1 MRISQ
6 WRQGYLEAIDSRR
19 IVLHE
24 TSGRGYLNV
33 RQSCAVESAAR
44 HNADRPIH
52 LFMRRTPSYGNTS
65 DAWLT
70 VLRRYNNVQVIQIG
84 DDIVY
89 SNNTALFIR
98 FKTSQWR
105 INAERNG
112 HLTDYI
118 RSVTLFRG
126 GGLFLDMDS
135 VVTIKPLIWSKWNN
149 FFIVNR
155 SQKRNQRGGVTVK
168 MLHLLHGHHLIDEII
183 LNIAK
188 ADVKEKKSGNGIL
201 GAAIDAS
208 VNRICGADDLIS
220 GWKNQCLDV
229 RLIDQEDVFLPPF
242 DSLFWRSLDKL
253 AMNSNQGRDMMKK
266 AVENHDAVL
275 IDWDSMSS
283 LNINVFDPVF
293 STLLREHCPF
303 TFANAKHFPKFQFKQ
318 KKSESK
324 YMKYL

>member
-1 MRISQ
+1 
-6 WRQGYLEAIDSRR
+6 
-19 IVLHE
+19 
-24 TSGRGYLNV
+24 
-33 RQSCAVESAAR
+33 
-44 HNADRPIH
+44 
-52 LFMRRTPSYGNTS
+52 
-65 DAWLT
+65 
-70 VLRRYNNVQVIQIG
+70 
-84 DDIVY
+84 
-89 SNNTALFIR
+89 
-98 FKTSQWR
+98 
-105 INAERNG
+105 
-112 HLTDYI
+112 
-118 RSVTLFRG
+118 
-126 GGLFLDMDS
+126 
-135 VVTIKPLIWSKWNN
+135 
-149 FFIVNR
+149 
-155 SQKRNQRGGVTVK
+155 

-266 AVENHDAVL
+266 AIENHDAVL